1 MAEKNSKGLL
11 RSRFAKEANKNVQD
25 FVASIPFDYRL
36 YEEDIRGSIAHV
48 EMLTEQ
54 GIISRNESGSI
65 VSGLLSIKKDI
76 ERKKF
81 SFSIELEDIHM
92 NIERRLLE
100 RIGNVALKLHTA
112 RSRND
117 QVALDLRLY
126 LKSTIGKI
134 TDRIKDLQRALL
146 DLAEANLDVLMPGYT
161 HLQHAQPVLLSHHL
175 LAYFEMF
182 QRDVERLADCYK
194 RTDVMPLGSGAM
206 AGVPYNID
214 RNLVAKKLGFSE
226 ISRNSIDAVSDRD
239 FILEYESAA
248 SICMMHLSRIADEL
262 VMWSSTEFNFV
273 DIDEA
278 YCTSSSIMPQKKNP
292 DVLELIRGKTGRVA
306 GGFIGMYTI
315 MKGLPL
321 SYNRDLQED
330 KISLFDVTDTLDACL
345 NLCTGV
351 VSSLQVNREEMEA
364 AASRNYT
371 LATDVADYLVGRGM
385 PFREAHSVVGQL
397 VKYAVKQKKELNE
410 LKLPEYHKFSKLFKK
425 DVFQITLEK
434 SVSDR
439 DVPGGTSPARVKA
452 SLKYARKLVAE

>member
-1 MAEKNSKGLL
+1 MAENSKGLL
-11 RSRFAKEANKNVQD
+11 RSRFAKEANKNVQG

-48 EMLTEQ
+48 EMLSEQ
-54 GIISRNESGSI
+54 GIISREESGRI

-76 ERKKF
+76 EQKKF
-81 SFSIELEDIHM
+81 IFSIELEDIHM
-92 NIERRLLE
+92 NIEQRLLE
-100 RIGNVALKLHTA
+100 KIGDVALKLHTA

-117 QVALDLRLY
+117 QIALDLRMF
-126 LKSTIGKI
+126 LKSAIGQVS
-134 TDRIKDLQRALL
+134 DRIKDLQLALL
-146 DLAEANLDVLMPGYT
+146 DQAEENLDVIMPGFT

-214 RNLVAKKLGFSE
+214 RRLVAKKLGFSE

-239 FILEYESAA
+239 FILEFESAG
-248 SICMMHLSRIADEL
+248 SICMMHLSRIAEEL
-262 VMWSSTEFNFV
+262 VLWSSTEFNFV

-306 GGFIGMYTI
+306 GGFVAMFTL

-330 KISLFDVTDTLDACL
+330 KISLFDVADTLDACL
-345 NLCTGV
+345 HLCVGI
-351 VSSLQVNREEMEA
+351 VSTLKINKQEMGH

-385 PFREAHSVVGQL
+385 PFRTAHSVVGQL
-397 VKYAVKQKKELNE
+397 VKYAVKQRKDLSE
-410 LKLPEYHKFSKLFKK
+410 LKLTEYQQFSKLFRKE
-425 DVFQITLEK
+425 VFEITLMK

-439 DVPGGTSPARVKA
+439 NVLGGTAPARVKA
-452 SLKYARKLVAE
+452 SLKQARKLITQ